1 MGWEHAFEV
10 LEPDRSGHIVS
21 VLDNF
26 YQVRGFLFIDMVDH
40 FGLFDLDGAA
50 TSHIVGLI
58 G

>member
-1 MGWEHAFEV
+1 MGRKHVFEI
-10 LEPDRSGHIVS
+10 LEPDRSGHIIS

-26 YQVRGFLFIDMVDH
+26 YQVRGFLFIDMVNH

-50 TSHIVGLI
+50 ISHVFGLI